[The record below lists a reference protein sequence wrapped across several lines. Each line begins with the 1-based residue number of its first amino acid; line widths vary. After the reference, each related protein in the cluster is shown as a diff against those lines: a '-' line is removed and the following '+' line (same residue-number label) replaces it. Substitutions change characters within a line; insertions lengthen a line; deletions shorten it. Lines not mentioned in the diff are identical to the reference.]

1 MTKEEEKQPG
11 ETMSD
16 LRERIAEITERNERQ
31 AREIRGSDPRF
42 VSTEV
47 RAMVEDVGYLL
58 ALLKQEPVGWQ
69 VRFPCDRDPRWENVA
84 GPEEEVDQYG
94 KMWCGHDGKYDKR
107 AIYAAPVV
115 PEGEVVEGWAG
126 LMRVRVN
133 SEPSEPVDGCWEF
146 VAEKQADPYTREEY
160 RRAILIFPEDK

>member
-58 ALLKQEPVGWQ
+58 ALLKQKPVAW
-69 VRFPCDRDPRWENVA
+69 RHDFT
-84 GPEEEVDQYG
+84 
-94 KMWCGHDGKYDKR
+94 CGHSEFTKQEHWDGTRYACQWNDR
-107 AIYAAPVV
+107 GAFSGTIPLYAAPVV
-115 PEGEVVEGWAG
+115 PEGERVEGWVSRG
-126 LMRVRVN
+126 WTDPDGHEVIEVYHEH
-133 SEPSEPVDGCWEF
+133 EPDNHDG
-146 VAEKQADPYTREEY
+146 
-160 RRAILIFPEDK
+160 RAILIFPEDKP